1 MPDFDPVAI
10 SAPIPEGGGIAVQ
23 IGGRS
28 LALFRLDGSLF
39 ALDNVCPHAG
49 AALARGRV
57 RDGMVQ
63 CPLHGSRFDLRT
75 GECRSPTLGVRSV
88 VAHAVREV
96 DGRVEVALNDA
107 PVARPAG

>member
-1 MPDFDPVAI
+1 MPDFEPVAI
-10 SAPIPEGGGIAVQ
+10 SASIPEGAGIAVQ

-28 LALFRLDGSLF
+28 VALFRRGGSLF

-75 GECRSPTLGVRSV
+75 GECRNPTGVRSV

-96 DGRVEVALNDA
+96 DGRVEVALSDA
-107 PVARPAG
+107 PVARPAC